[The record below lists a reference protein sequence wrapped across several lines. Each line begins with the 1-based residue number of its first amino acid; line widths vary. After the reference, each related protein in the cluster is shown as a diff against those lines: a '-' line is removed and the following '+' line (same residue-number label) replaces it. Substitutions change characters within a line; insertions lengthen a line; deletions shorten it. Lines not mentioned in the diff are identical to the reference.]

1 MNEEKSMWQWVA
13 DIFVQYQSY
22 YWIGLKF
29 TLLLAVAGVVLGIA
43 LGVVVALLRL
53 SRFRALRYAAMAYI
67 DFLRSTPAIVQVA
80 FFYFG
85 LAPFLPKFP
94 EVFGLPSQFF
104 YGAIAVGINSSAYV
118 AEIMRAGIQSVDKG
132 QLEAARSLG
141 MPHAMAMRLIIFPQ
155 AIKNIIPALGNEF
168 VVVTKETAV
177 VSIIGVSDLMYNA
190 GIVRSTTFRGLE
202 PYLIVMLFYFVIVFT
217 LSKLVGLLERRMRA
231 SD

>member
-1 MNEEKSMWQWVA
+1 MNDFSLQRIV
-13 DIFVQYQSY
+13 DILVQYY
-22 YWIGLKF
+22 PLYMTGLKF
-29 TLLLAVAGVVLGIA
+29 TLLLAVFGVILGVT
-43 LGVVVALLRL
+43 LGVVVAFIRL
-53 SRFRALRYAAMAYI
+53 SRFRVLRWVAMAYI

-85 LAPFLPKFP
+85 VANLLPFKFP
-94 EVFGLPSQFF
+94 DMFGLPSAFF
-104 YGAIAVGINSSAYV
+104 YGVIAVGINSSAYV

-141 MPHAMAMRLIIFPQ
+141 MTQGMAMRHIILPQ

-168 VVVTKETAV
+168 VVVIKETAV
-177 VSIIGVSDLMYNA
+177 ISIIGVGDLMFNA
-190 GIVRSTTFRGLE
+190 GIVRSITFRGLE
-202 PYLIVMLFYFVIVFT
+202 PYFIVMLFYFVVVFT